1 MRVIDIIVQSL
12 KNLGGEAT
20 LKELYIEVNKYRS
33 TPESSIRGRLY
44 SYSSECDVYNSK
56 NEDLFASSEGKGKGK
71 WKFKK
76 ISNLST
82 NTWKDEIFYHENF
95 QVGETFKTK
104 QSIRKRSNLSN
115 MKGNREPWTGYGTL
129 ANAILLFVNLDK
141 NDAED
146 NLKYIDVFEG
156 TEFFWQSQNKN
167 SKTTPNIQKIL
178 EGINVYLF
186 CRINMKND
194 WTYIG
199 ALNMLN
205 CNLHA
210 VPLSFHFELLDY
222 NPNPDEN
229 LKLIY
234 NWKNDN
240 QSYVHPRFPDTY
252 DDINYKYPQSYINN
266 TEKKKTVEN
275 YAMKIAKKY
284 YESKGFEVND
294 VSSERGKGYDLECS
308 KENKIL
314 GVEVKGTQND
324 GSKIIITRG
333 EVKFARKTKVNK
345 TAVLFIVFD
354 IEVIINKSSEYIAT
368 RGDFRIIENWN
379 PTEED
384 LDPIAYD
391 FRIPPIN
398 FTSN

>member
-205 CNLHA
+205 CNLHT
-210 VPLSFHFELLDY
+210 VPLSFHF
-222 NPNPDEN
+222 
-229 LKLIY
+229 
-234 NWKNDN
+234 
-240 QSYVHPRFPDTY
+240 
-252 DDINYKYPQSYINN
+252 
-266 TEKKKTVEN
+266 
-275 YAMKIAKKY
+275 
-284 YESKGFEVND
+284 
-294 VSSERGKGYDLECS
+294 
-308 KENKIL
+308 
-314 GVEVKGTQND
+314 
-324 GSKIIITRG
+324 
-333 EVKFARKTKVNK
+333 
-345 TAVLFIVFD
+345 
-354 IEVIINKSSEYIAT
+354 
-368 RGDFRIIENWN
+368 
-379 PTEED
+379 
-384 LDPIAYD
+384 
-391 FRIPPIN
+391 
-398 FTSN
+398 